1 MFLCWV
7 LLSVSRA
14 RPVALKHAPPRL
26 PTSKRSQT
34 CRVWQHVH
42 LLAIVTLVV
51 AHHEFPGSHVFF
63 GPAIKTLPNL
73 PGVAACAP
81 ARNCDTR
88 RGAPRIYR
96 VARVFRARHQS
107 SKFVW
112 VWRHA
117 DPQLPQI
124 KPKLGSCGP
133 HNLPTVGD
141 PGTGTLTASRNPAQ
155 PQPGTPQAPDPQLS
169 QAKPKLGLCG
179 HIP

>member
-1 MFLCWV
+1 M
-7 LLSVSRA
+7 
-14 RPVALKHAPPRL
+14 PPPRL

-34 CRVWQHVH
+34 CRAWQHVH

-51 AHHEFPGSHVFF
+51 AHHEFPGSHEFF

>member
-34 CRVWQHVH
+34 CRAWQHVH

-51 AHHEFPGSHVFF
+51 AHHEFPGSHEFF

-112 VWRHA
+112 VAACRPPIASNQTQTWLMWATQLA
-117 DPQLPQI
+117 DRGRSGHWHSNRLSQ
-124 KPKLGSCGP
+124 SRA
-133 HNLPTVGD
+133 TA
-141 PGTGTLTASRNPAQ
+141 TGNPAS
-155 PQPGTPQAPDPQLS
+155 P
-169 QAKPKLGLCG
+169 
-179 HIP
+179 